1 MIKVENLS
9 FSYGENEILKNIDFE
24 VVEGKLNVIIGPNG
38 SGKSTLMNVLC
49 RNLEFSSGVV
59 DIDGKSLSSYSHL
72 EYSRKVASISQNMDI
87 KFPFTCSEIVMMGRY
102 PHKRKFGRYSKSDF
116 KSVEESMNLT
126 EVYDYKERMIGEIS
140 GGEKQRV
147 FLAKAL
153 AQETDIILLDEAFS
167 NMDINYKISSLRLL
181 KKIIAKRDLTVVAII
196 HDLHL
201 VNMFAD
207 YVIALKDGEIVYK
220 GSSTRVIAPD
230 VMKNLFDIN
239 IKKTDLDEL
248 IITA

>member
-9 FSYGENEILKNIDFE
+9 FSYGEKEILKNIDFE
-24 VVEGKLNVIIGPNG
+24 TVKGKLNVIIGPNG

-49 RNLEFSSGVV
+49 RELDYRNGLV
-59 DIDGKSLSSYSHL
+59 DIDGKNLSSYSHL
-72 EYSRKVASISQNMDI
+72 EYSRKVAAISQNMDI
-87 KFPFTCSEIVMMGRY
+87 RFPFTCSEIVMMGRY
-102 PHKRKFGRYSKSDF
+102 PHKRKFGRYSKRDF
-116 KSVEESMNLT
+116 NSVEEFMKLT
-126 EVYDYKERMIGEIS
+126 EVTDYKERLISEIS

-153 AQETDIILLDEAFS
+153 AQETEILLLDEAFS

-181 KKIIAKRDLTVVAII
+181 KEIIAKRNITVVAII
-196 HDLHL
+196 HDLYL

-207 YVIALKDGEIVYK
+207 YIIALKEGEIVFK
-220 GSSTRVIAPD
+220 GTSNHVIAPD
-230 VMKNLFDIN
+230 VMKNLFDIS
-239 IKKTDLDEL
+239 IKKTDLNEL

>member
-1 MIKVENLS
+1 MLKLRKLS
-9 FSYGENEILKNIDFE
+9 FSYGEMDILKDVNFE
-24 VVEGKLNVIIGPNG
+24 ALKGKINVIIGPNG
-38 SGKSTLMNVLC
+38 SGKSTLMNILC
-49 RNLEFSSGVV
+49 RELNPSSGEIY
-59 DIDGKSLSSYSHL
+59 IDGKKLEEYSHL
-72 EYSRKVASISQNMDI
+72 CYSKKVASISQNMDI
-87 KFPFTCSEIVMMGRY
+87 KFPFTCAEIVMMGRY
-102 PHKRKFGRYSKSDF
+102 PHKRKFGKYGKEDF
-116 KSVEESMNLT
+116 KAVEEAMKITQVS
-126 EVYDYKERMIGEIS
+126 EYKDRLVSEIS

-153 AQETDIILLDEAFS
+153 AQNTEILLLDEAFS

-181 KKIIAKRDLTVVAII
+181 KDIVEKSGITVVAII

-207 YVIALKDGEIVYK
+207 YVIALKDGCISYT
-220 GSSTRVIAPD
+220 GNSCNVIAPD
-230 VMKNLFDIN
+230 VIKNLFDIN